1 MRTSYSAILV
11 SALIMLSTASVLSSC
26 GSEVATTEEVERAVD
41 AITSEEELQ
50 LVEDEKEAEI
60 EHMDEKEAEVY
71 IQKVE
76 AEKARVE
83 AKVAASPYLDYAENP
98 AGVVTHLKELIDDAE
113 GDCDKVKAFMG
124 FWNDNR
130 EDPIFLSAMKDKAIK
145 KSITTE
151 YKRALVLKG
160 NCKNP

>member
-1 MRTSYSAILV
+1 MRTTYLTYVI
-11 SALIMLSTASVLSSC
+11 SALIYILCLAAFSSC
-26 GSEVATTEEVERAVD
+26 GSGASSEEVERAVD
-41 AITSEEELQ
+41 AITTEEDIQLEEEEKASEMQ
-50 LVEDEKEAEI
+50 LMDEQEAE
-60 EHMDEKEAEVY
+60 AY

-76 AEKARVE
+76 KEKERMEAE
-83 AKVAASPYLDYAENP
+83 VAASPYLEYAEDLN
-98 AGVVTHLKELIDDAE
+98 GVVTHLEEKIDDAE
-113 GDCDKVKAFMG
+113 GDCDKVKAFMV

-145 KSITTE
+145 KAITDQ

>member
-1 MRTSYSAILV
+1 
-11 SALIMLSTASVLSSC
+11 MLALSSC
-26 GSEVATTEEVERAVD
+26 GSGASSEEVERAVE
-41 AITSEEELQ
+41 AITTEEDMQ
-50 LVEDEKEAEI
+50 LVEDEKESEMQLMG
-60 EHMDEKEAEVY
+60 EQEAEVY

-76 AEKARVE
+76 EEKERMEAE
-83 AKVAASPYLDYAENP
+83 VAASPYLEYAENLN
-98 AGVVTHLKELIDDAE
+98 GVVSHLKDLIDEAE
-113 GDCDKVKAFMG
+113 GDCDKVKAFMV

-145 KSITTE
+145 KSITDQ

>member
-1 MRTSYSAILV
+1 MRTSYSALLFTALFMLG
-11 SALIMLSTASVLSSC
+11 SAGVFSSC
-26 GSEVATTEEVERAVD
+26 GSEGATAEEVDRAVE
-41 AITSEEELQ
+41 AITTEEELQ
-50 LVEDEKEAEI
+50 IEEEEQEAEI

-76 AEKARVE
+76 EEKARVE
-83 AKVAASPYLDYAENP
+83 AEVAASPYLDYAEDP
-98 AGVVTHLKELIDDAE
+98 AGVVTHLQELIDDTE
-113 GDCDKVKAFMG
+113 GDCDKVKAFMV